1 MRMRQ
6 HRSTPTIWNGWPP
19 PRASPAETAF
29 LRLVER
35 QYRSYDAS
43 GDRLGAARSAFWLA
57 LTFLSRGE
65 VGRSNAWT
73 ARGQR
78 LVRDLDCAER
88 GYLALPVAEQQLR
101 EGHADAAAA
110 TAVDTIAIAEA
121 FDDKDLMS
129 AARHLQGRALI
140 AQGHVAEGLKC
151 LDETML
157 AVVGGEL
164 RPIMT
169 GLLYCSV
176 IDACREAHALGR
188 AREWTAA
195 FSRVCDQQP
204 EMVAFSWSCMVH
216 RSEILQLQG
225 MWPDALTEAYGR
237 SGGTCSMTNR
247 QVRLARQVL
256 YESCAATTGSGMRA
270 AA

>member
-1 MRMRQ
+1 AYEALQ
-6 HRSTPTIWNGWPP
+6 
-19 PRASPAETAF
+19 RADETAPLDADDLERLATSACLTGRETAF

-110 TAVDTIAIAEA
+110 TAVDT
-121 FDDKDLMS
+121 
-129 AARHLQGRALI
+129 
-140 AQGHVAEGLKC
+140 
-151 LDETML
+151 
-157 AVVGGEL
+157 
-164 RPIMT
+164 
-169 GLLYCSV
+169 
-176 IDACREAHALGR
+176 
-188 AREWTAA
+188 
-195 FSRVCDQQP
+195 
-204 EMVAFSWSCMVH
+204 
-216 RSEILQLQG
+216 
-225 MWPDALTEAYGR
+225 
-237 SGGTCSMTNR
+237 
-247 QVRLARQVL
+247 
-256 YESCAATTGSGMRA
+256 
-270 AA
+270 